1 MRECLIAQ
9 NAADALLPYPSK
21 FFLIFTPRRIT
32 LIQQILNEHSFER
45 NPETYMAQ
53 HLKTLKGIDVSNWPH
68 IDFLKK
74 VGQVA
79 DASSFEVYAVGGY
92 VRDQFLEGISKS
104 TSRKDIDF
112 VVVGDALEFARTLKS
127 QLNGR
132 NLVVYKRFGTA
143 MLEIE
148 DYKLEFVT
156 ARTESYPEDSRKP
169 IVQKANLLSDLSRRD
184 FTINT
189 LALALNSARFG
200 KVHDPFGGLED
211 IEKKVIRTPLDPEI
225 TFKDDPLR
233 ILRAVRF
240 ATTLHFTIEEKTRQ
254 AIIKMAPRLKIL
266 SWERI
271 TDEFLKMLAADQPS
285 RGVFLLDELG
295 LLEYIFPELLDLKGV
310 EQRQG
315 FHHKDVFLHTLK
327 VLDNVAEKTDK
338 IPLRFAALVH
348 DIAKPRTKAFKE
360 GIGWTF
366 HGHDEIGAR
375 MMEKIA
381 RRMHLS
387 NEFKKY
393 VQKLVRL
400 HLRPIFLSTDEVT
413 DSAIRRLIVQACDD
427 LDDLFILCR
436 ADITSGNPEKVRR
449 HLANFDYV
457 VRRVQEVREKDQL
470 RAFQSPVRGEEIME
484 VTGLTP
490 GPLIGK
496 LKKAIEEAILDGII
510 PNEHDA
516 AREYLLKIKDQY
528 LQGDNSLRSEKTN
541 AK

>member
-1 MRECLIAQ
+1 MTQR
-9 NAADALLPYPSK
+9 
-21 FFLIFTPRRIT
+21 
-32 LIQQILNEHSFER
+32 
-45 NPETYMAQ
+45 
-53 HLKTLKGIDVSNWPH
+53 LKTLKNIDVSSWPH
-68 IDFLKK
+68 IEFLKR

-79 DASSFEVYAVGGY
+79 DAGSFEVYAVGGY
-92 VRDQFLEGISKS
+92 VRDQFLEGVPKRAN
-104 TSRKDIDF
+104 RKDIDF
-112 VVVGDALEFARTLKS
+112 VVVGDALEFARILKS

-143 MLEIE
+143 MLEIG

-169 IVQKANLLSDLSRRD
+169 IVEKADLLSDLSRRD

-189 LALALNSARFG
+189 LALGLNSSMFG
-200 KVHDPFGGLED
+200 RVYDPFSGLKD
-211 IEKKVIRTPLDPEI
+211 IEKRIIRTPLDPEI

-240 ATTLHFTIEEKTRQ
+240 ATTLHFAIEEKTRQ

-271 TDEFLKMLAADQPS
+271 TDEFLKMLAADRPS
-285 RGVFLLDELG
+285 QGIFLLDELG
-295 LLEYIFPELLDLKGV
+295 LLEYVFPELPDLKGV

-381 RRMHLS
+381 RRMRLS

-400 HLRPIFLSTDEVT
+400 HMRLIFLSTDDVT
-413 DSAIRRLIVQACDD
+413 DSAIRRLIVQAGDD

-436 ADITSGNPEKVRR
+436 ADITSGNPEKVRK
-449 HLANFDYV
+449 HLANFDFV
-457 VRRVQEVREKDQL
+457 VRRVEEVREKDQL
-470 RAFQSPVRGEEIME
+470 RAFQSPVRGEEIMDL
-484 VTGLTP
+484 TGLKP
-490 GPLIGK
+490 GPLVGK

-516 AREYLLKIKDQY
+516 ARYYLLQIKDQF
-528 LQGDNSLRSEKTN
+528 LAGDNRLRSKKKDEE
-541 AK
+541 